1 MEFYFIVMVIV
12 MIIAILALIFFTSYT
27 KLKKYKEK
35 MDKAENIIEENLNK
49 KLDLIIAINGEVK
62 KVTGKKDYLKEYVS
76 IRDLIITN
84 IEKDLKLDEAV
95 KLINDLTRDFEELMK
110 DEDMRAALE
119 SLFGGKG
126 ISTDNI
132 LSATAD
138 SYEWDNAIGYTANIA
153 KANSY
158 GVKISTFREWCER
171 HKDDFV
177 ID

>member
-95 KLINDLTRDFEELMK
+95 KLINDLSIDFQELNT
-110 DEDMRAALE
+110 DED
-119 SLFGGKG
+119 FIKY
-126 ISTDNI
+126 INI
-132 LSATAD
+132 LRETNEVLVSAKNMFNQ
-138 SYEWDNAIGYTANIA
+138 NAVLSNQIIKAFPNNIIA
-153 KANSY
+153 KLAKLRIRSFYNNN
-158 GVKISTFREWCER
+158 KTEDLETF
-171 HKDDFV
+171 
-177 ID
+177 